1 MFNLHSVCLLSGCSY
16 SALQFNDVI
25 VVIFMSHTTIAS
37 LVALILDCT
46 LFRENDATRKDS
58 GLQWWEKFCIYSS
71 DVRNDEFYA
80 LPFCLNKLFPSL

>member
-1 MFNLHSVCLLSGCSY
+1 MSVVSY
-16 SALQFNDVI
+16 SALQLNDVI
-25 VVIFMSHTTIAS
+25 VVIFMSHATVAS

-46 LFRENDATRKDS
+46 LSRENDATRKDS
-58 GLQWWEKFCIYSS
+58 GLHWWEKFSLYSS